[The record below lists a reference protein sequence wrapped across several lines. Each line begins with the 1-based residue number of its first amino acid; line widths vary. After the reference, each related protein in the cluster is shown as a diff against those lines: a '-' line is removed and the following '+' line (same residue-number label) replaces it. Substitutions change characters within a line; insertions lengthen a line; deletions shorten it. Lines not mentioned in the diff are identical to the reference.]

1 MIMRGRQLTQNGRT
15 SFILAGLAV
24 IFCFGMFLV
33 IVL

>member
-1 MIMRGRQLTQNGRT
+1 MIMRGPQLTQNGRT
-15 SFILAGLAV
+15 SFTLGGLVV